1 MLVNLPVLMCVDLGW
16 RGGQL
21 GHRALVWDG
30 VGLADGRVGLA
41 EGRVGFCPGRV
52 EL

>member
-1 MLVNLPVLMCVDLGW
+1 MNLPALVGVDLGW

-21 GHRALVWDG
+21 GHRTLVWDG

-41 EGRVGFCPGRV
+41 DGRVGFCPGRV
-52 EL
+52 GL